1 MNCNVTKEY
10 QQALAAGKSYFSTC
24 EEIVCGDVLA
34 LYTAAETA
42 KGARYFWRN
51 PDQTMTIAAFHW
63 LVDYQKPR
71 LSTFD
76 SLQKDLKDRHYQP
89 RTDACQAL
97 LLGGFAFDET
107 HTAQAEWGQLGSGL
121 FVLPEIMIKQEG
133 DQTWVVYTVKA
144 TNEEQWLAKVAAL
157 RMQVMQWVADSQ
169 HCAATAAFSV
179 VTGQVE
185 VAVPEWLQ
193 AVEDTVQ
200 AIKEPT
206 TDLTKVVLAR
216 QMRLTTTE
224 TIRSEAVLAH
234 LSQQQPNTYVFA
246 MEHGETFFI
255 GATPERLLKATVDYF
270 ETVSIAGS
278 APRGQTEAEDQLLA
292 AALLQDPKNT
302 HEHQVV
308 VDRLTHALSSLIE
321 GGFHSETRAVIKNRD
336 IQHLFLPLKG
346 KRQTAVSFLT
356 AVQKLHPTPALG
368 GEPKTAAVLWIKAH
382 EPNSRGMYGGPF
394 GWLGIQE
401 DIGEFA
407 VAIRSGV
414 VTQNRATLYAGCG
427 IVADSQAVDEQQET
441 RLKFQPMRRGIIGD
455 V

>member
-1 MNCNVTKEY
+1 MNSNVTKEY
-10 QQALAAGKSYFSTC
+10 QQAFDAGKSYFSTC
-24 EEIVCGDVLA
+24 EQIVCEDVLA
-34 LYTAAETA
+34 IYTAAESA
-42 KGARYFWRN
+42 RGARYFWRN

-63 LVDYQKPR
+63 LVDYQKPM
-71 LSTFD
+71 LATFD
-76 SLQKDLKDRHYQP
+76 GMQKDLRDSHYQSQM
-89 RTDACQAL
+89 DACQTL

-107 HTAQAEWGQLGSGL
+107 RAAQDEWAQLGNGL

-133 DQTWVVYTVKA
+133 TQTWAVYTVKA
-144 TNEEQWLAKVAAL
+144 TNEEQRAAKVAAL
-157 RMQVMQWVADSQ
+157 QEQVMQWIDNSRFGE
-169 HCAATAAFSV
+169 AATPYA